1 MIFAIKPFEIHD
13 GDGIRTT
20 VFFKGCPLRCKWCHN
35 PESFSFEKEILF
47 NSELCKNCGICTSL
61 CNANIMQDGKHF
73 FAKDNCTLCGKCE
86 NICPACAFE
95 IAGKDMTAEQI
106 ANEVLRDELFMKS
119 SGGGVTFSGG
129 EPLMQAEL
137 CVDIARILKAH
148 DINIAVDT
156 SGFVKRDAIDKIIPY
171 ADTFLFDIKAIDE
184 DVHIA
189 CTGVSNKLILENI
202 KYVDSLGI
210 PMEIRYPYIPTMN
223 DDQAEK
229 IAYFVKELK
238 NVKCLRILPYH
249 NYAETKYSCIGFSF
263 VDFPVPT
270 KPEIFSVLK
279 KMKRCGIENAQY
291 FNE

>member
-35 PESFSFEKEILF
+35 PESISFEKEILF
-47 NSELCKNCGICTSL
+47 NSELCKNCGGCTSL
-61 CNANIMQDGKHF
+61 CNANILKNEKHMF
-73 FAKDNCTLCGKCE
+73 KKDSCTLCGRCE
-86 NICPACAFE
+86 EICPANAFE
-95 IAGKDMTAEQI
+95 IVGKDMTAEQI
-106 ANEVLRDELFMKS
+106 AIEVLRDELFMKS

-129 EPLMQAEL
+129 EPLMQADL
-137 CVDIARILKAH
+137 CVEIARILKERN
-148 DINIAVDT
+148 INIAVDT
-156 SGFVKRDAIDKIIPY
+156 SGFVKRDALNKIIPY
-171 ADTFLFDIKAIDE
+171 TDTFLFDIKAIDE
-184 DVHIA
+184 DVHIY

-229 IAYFVKELK
+229 IAHFVTQLK

-249 NYAETKYSCIGFSF
+249 NYAETKYSCLGLSF
-263 VDFPVPT
+263 TDFPVPT
-270 KPEIFSVLK
+270 KTDIISVSE
-279 KMKRCGIENAQY
+279 KMKRCGVKNVSC

>member
-47 NSELCKNCGICTSL
+47 DHDICKNCGICTSL
-61 CNANIMQDGKHF
+61 CDANILQDGKHVF
-73 FAKDNCTLCGKCE
+73 VKDNCTLCGKCE
-86 NICPACAFE
+86 TICPTGAFE
-95 IAGKDMTAEQI
+95 TAGKDMTAEQI

-129 EPLMQAEL
+129 EPLMQVEL
-137 CVDIARILKAH
+137 CVDVARILKAH
-148 DINIAVDT
+148 DINIATDT
-156 SGFVKRDAIDKIIPY
+156 SGFVKRDAMDKIIPY
-171 ADTFLFDIKAIDE
+171 TDTFLFDIKAIDE

-189 CTGVSNKLILENI
+189 CTGVSNKLILDNI

-249 NYAETKYSCIGFSF
+249 NYAETKYSCMSLPFA
-263 VDFPVPT
+263 DFPVPT
-270 KPEIFSVLK
+270 KSEIFAVLN
-279 KMKRCGIENAQY
+279 KMKQCGIENAQY
-291 FNE
+291 FDE